1 MLCRLSLGLLC
12 LFLIA
17 TSASSQWRSPFSR
30 ARTPSVA
37 VAVSPA
43 GFRVA
48 VARSSGS
55 RAKRYGRVELG
66 DTKTGELQ
74 RTITGFDVLWDLKTG
89 AVKDDLRKHNDVIN
103 ALAFST
109 DGTTLASGD
118 DRTVILW
125 DVATGKITRTLKGHD
140 TTVTSL
146 AFSSDGVKLASGSG
160 NAAVVLWNV

>member
-1 MLCRLSLGLLC
+1 MLCRLSLCLLC

-30 ARTPSVA
+30 ARTLSVA
-37 VAVSPA
+37 VAVSPD

-55 RAKRYGRVELG
+55 RAKRYGRVE
-66 DTKTGELQ
+66 
-74 RTITGFDVLWDLKTG
+74 LWDLKTG

-109 DGTTLASGD
+109 DGTTLASGGD